1 LRNNNHEW
9 FRLCYRCNYIVL
21 FFLQKKKL
29 TPEQIAEKEKKDA
42 EAKVL
47 RDKKAAEDLKKEKE
61 RLKLLKEKEKGI
73 IQELLKSNER
83 VYFSHSFVSEKSKL
97 YLINSLNNKIIEG
110 SLTSA
115 ENLYSDG
122 FRIVDI
128 DKTGQSAQLE
138 SFNFII
144 RFSKRVS

>member
-1 LRNNNHEW
+1 MRNNNHEW

-21 FFLQKKKL
+21 FFLQ
-29 TPEQIAEKEKKDA
+29 KEKKDA